1 MKRKWLIICGLVV
14 ATSMVTATP
23 TMGVD
28 SVGSDFFRE
37 WYQWG
42 ELAHYLDNFS
52 DYTIYEAETTG
63 EWSLPEQNVFS
74 VNGNSFK
81 WNRYY
86 LDGFRLDSRMFA
98 GSMLYHANMMEHS
111 LALDY
116 HRGNLHFM
124 ADSTRV
130 SRVSLSGNAGGLGG
144 IAPGTKA
151 ILNVQH
157 KSGAERLYK
166 QEALTNRMHLL
177 GGGQVEAVYGIHAF
191 GQTFYQ
197 HAYANYGVRRL
208 LKMDYQGFCGTFDTP
223 YYKAQVDGTL
233 PLPRNKVVDRL
244 GYIFSAQGRGDT
256 YSEFMFNHNEL
267 AQQQSY
273 TLSIY
278 GTKDYGRTGKLTTG
292 LTWALHDIRHQEL
305 NFTRN
310 IIDQDGE
317 AFEPWYA
324 DGKTNELN
332 WAVNYQYAILPW
344 LRLKIDTYNSLIHF
358 TPNTAEWHNE
368 ITYQTLGMATP
379 LSLYRYDW
387 TSATFT
393 SGLLENALTIEADKQ
408 VLPWLRL
415 QGIVGATLDG
425 IALCNKSV
433 ITPSWE
439 AMFGMHFT
447 PAKWFTADIVMANY
461 RTRYTYDDVRYLSDD
476 YLNGVA
482 HYADGT
488 LLTTTGGKY
497 HQPDKKLLQPQYFVL
512 DIPFRFTIGRHEI
525 SVLSSLKKYYNL
537 WTTTYA
543 GDTETDYVAVGVNQ
557 DGNDHLDYNVY
568 AMKGI
573 ERHYLV
579 TNAPAVGPKFFLNT
593 PLFASNEIKYAY
605 HGKKVFFAF
614 SWQSYCVSG
623 TSALGNGVLSN
634 NIGVLSEST
643 ASPNISLNNAN
654 MAQND
659 PEIRSLGRLDQDR
672 AYVARLHLGVNIT
685 DNWQLSL
692 SGKFKDGTP
701 MTNFRSLLYTDAAG
715 HQQAVIWNADT
726 RGDNTVDAH
735 FGKREDSFFN
745 FDLRLRYRGLIKGLP
760 FSAEATCYNFW
771 DFGTA
776 LGEYTFDYWQ
786 ETGKD
791 VPGHRYAL
799 QLCVPRGLI
808 VKVNIGLEKITQTTQ
823 TTQK

>member
-1 MKRKWLIICGLVV
+1 MTKRLLLLTFSVCLSAMLRAEAFPVF
-14 ATSMVTATP
+14 
-23 TMGVD
+23 GVD
-28 SVGSDFFRE
+28 SVSSTFFRE
-37 WYQWG
+37 CYQWG
-42 ELAHYLDNFS
+42 ELPHYLDNFS
-52 DYTIYEAETTG
+52 DYCIYEAETTG
-63 EWSLPEQNVFS
+63 EWSLPEQMVFS

-86 LDGFRLDSRMFA
+86 LDGFRIDSRMFA
-98 GSMLYHANMMEHS
+98 GSTLFHVDMMEHS

-116 HRGNLHFM
+116 HRGTLYFT
-124 ADSTRV
+124 ADSVRV
-130 SRVSLSGNAGGLGG
+130 SHISLSGNAGGLGG
-144 IAPGTKA
+144 IAPGTKEA
-151 ILNVQH
+151 LNIQH
-157 KSGAERLYK
+157 KSGAERVYL
-166 QEALTNRMHLL
+166 QDAVTTRMHLL
-177 GGGQVEAVYGIHAF
+177 GGGQLDAVYGIHAF

-197 HAYANYGVRRL
+197 HAYANYGVRRQ
-208 LKMDYQGFCGTFDTP
+208 LKLNYQGLSGTFDSP
-223 YYKAQVDGTL
+223 YYKAQVDGLL
-233 PLPRNKVVDRL
+233 PLPKNRVVDRL
-244 GYIFSAQGRGDT
+244 GYIFAAQGRGDM
-256 YSEFMFNHNEL
+256 YAEFMYNDNEL

-273 TLSIY
+273 SLSVY
-278 GTKDYGRTGKLTTG
+278 GSKNYGRTGQLTTG
-292 LTWALHDIRHQEL
+292 LTWAFHDIRHQEL
-305 NFTRN
+305 EFTRN

-344 LRLKIDTYNSLIHF
+344 LQLKIDAYNSLIHF
-358 TPNTAEWHNE
+358 RPTTATWSNE
-368 ITYQTLGMATP
+368 ITYQTLGMDSP
-379 LSLYRYDW
+379 LSLYRYEW
-387 TSATFT
+387 QSAAFF
-393 SGLLENALTIEADKQ
+393 SGLLENSVVLAADKQ

-415 QGIVGATLDG
+415 TGTLGASLDG
-425 IALCNKSV
+425 ILLRNKSV
-433 ITPSWE
+433 VTPSWE

-447 PAKWFTADIVMANY
+447 PAKWFSADIIIANY
-461 RTRYTYDDVRYLSDD
+461 RTRYTYDDVRFLSDD
-476 YLNGVA
+476 YMNGSARYV
-482 HYADGT
+482 DGT

-497 HQPDKKLLQPQYFVL
+497 HHTDKHLRQPQYFAL

-525 SVLSSLKKYYNL
+525 SVLTSMKKYYNT
-537 WTTTYA
+537 WTTTYM
-543 GDTETDYVAVGVNQ
+543 GDVATDYTSVGVNQ
-557 DGNDHLDYNVY
+557 DGYSNIDYDVY
-568 AMKGI
+568 AMNAG
-573 ERHYLV
+573 ERNYLV
-579 TNAPAVGPKFFLNT
+579 TTAPAVGPKFIFNT

-605 HGKKVFFAF
+605 NGKKVYVAV

-643 ASPNISLNNAN
+643 ASPNITLNNAN
-654 MAQND
+654 MAQTD
-659 PEIRSLGRLDQDR
+659 AEIRSLGRLDQDR
-672 AYVARLHLGVNIT
+672 AFIARLQLGVNIT
-685 DNWQLSL
+685 ENWQLSL

-701 MTNFRSLLYTDAAG
+701 ITNFRSLLYTDAMG
-715 HQQAVIWNADT
+715 HRQAVIWNADT

-776 LGEYTFDYWQ
+776 LGEYTFDYWP

-808 VKVNIGLEKITQTTQ
+808 VKVSVGLEK
-823 TTQK
+823 QK